1 MEKLLDGRSAIVT
14 GSGKGLGAALAS
26 ALAVDGARVLVAS
39 RDAERA
45 NATVAAIRAR
55 GGCAAGVAA
64 DLTVPGEPERVVQAA
79 LDEFG
84 SVDILVNNAGVF
96 IWKKLI
102 DVSAADW
109 DLTLATN
116 LSAPFHLLQ
125 AAARVMIRQGR
136 GGSIIN
142 IASIHGRIAEG
153 EVVPHC
159 AAKFGLIGLTQ
170 AAAAALRD
178 HDIRVNA
185 VCPGAIEPDSADRRG
200 ASPREK
206 VTQADIASLTVYL
219 ASDLARSITGA
230 TMEAYGSTRTE
241 IKP

>member
-14 GSGKGLGAALAS
+14 GSGQGLGAALAS

-39 RDAERA
+39 RSAEKA
-45 NATVAAIRAR
+45 NATALAIRAR
-55 GGCAAGVAA
+55 GGSAAAVAA
-64 DLTVPGEPERVVQAA
+64 DLTAPDGPQRVVQAA

-84 SVDILVNNAGVF
+84 SVDILVNNAGIY

-109 DLTLATN
+109 DRTIATN
-116 LSAPFHLLQ
+116 LTAPFQMIQ
-125 AAARVMIRQGR
+125 ATAKVMIRQGR
-136 GGSIIN
+136 GGSIVN

-153 EVVPHC
+153 DVVPHC

-170 AAAAALRD
+170 AVAAALRE

-185 VCPGAIEPDSADRRG
+185 VCPGSIEPDSANRRG

-230 TMEAYGSTRTE
+230 AMEAYGSTRAS
-241 IKP
+241 IQA